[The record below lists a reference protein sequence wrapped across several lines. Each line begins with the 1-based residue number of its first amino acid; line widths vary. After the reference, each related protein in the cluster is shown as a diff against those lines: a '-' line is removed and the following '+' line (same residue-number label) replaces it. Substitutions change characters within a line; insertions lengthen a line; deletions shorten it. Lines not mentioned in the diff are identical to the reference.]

1 MPFYMLPPS
10 QKNDQSRMPIYWVF
24 IYVEIYLRCTR
35 EGGERCSS
43 WSMQQD
49 GPAGGEA
56 GHPSEGRE
64 VRGER
69 RRGGGGGEEKARK
82 QAAQRHYPIKL
93 LQAVPE
99 TGKQR
104 ESQYQ
109 QGASHRDTQTHCY
122 YGNITHEHRERDA
135 GNRAVAHTASVP
147 LHTKTE

>member
-1 MPFYMLPPS
+1 MLVMEHAAG
-10 QKNDQSRMPIYWVF
+10 RACMG
-24 IYVEIYLRCTR
+24 R
-35 EGGERCSS
+35 GELAAP
-43 WSMQQD
+43 Q
-49 GPAGGEA
+49 
-56 GHPSEGRE
+56 
-64 VRGER
+64 RGER
-69 RRGGGGGEEKARK
+69 RKVRGGGVGFRGGGEEKARK

>member
-1 MPFYMLPPS
+1 MLVMEHAAG
-10 QKNDQSRMPIYWVF
+10 RACG
-24 IYVEIYLRCTR
+24 R
-35 EGGERCSS
+35 GELAAPQR
-43 WSMQQD
+43 
-49 GPAGGEA
+49 GK
-56 GHPSEGRE
+56 RRK
-64 VRGER
+64 VRGEGGWR
-69 RRGGGGGEEKARK
+69 RGEEKARK

-122 YGNITHEHRERDA
+122 YGNITHGHRERDA